1 MKNNLLFL
9 SLLLVS
15 VYLVQCSPKARKQLQ
30 TSVPTPPVP
39 AAPLIVETTVPS
51 DQQNIRLEAAT
62 LNDEGEQ
69 VNKPADLVGEPL
81 MEMEES
87 TGIDVGHGKKIWLKS
102 CGKCHEL
109 YPPNSRSA
117 EEWRDVVETM
127 SEKAQLSPDDKM
139 EVTAFLRV
147 NAKQ

>member
-1 MKNNLLFL
+1 
-9 SLLLVS
+9 VS

-87 TGIDVGHGKKIWLKS
+87 TGIDVGHGKKNLVKIVRK
-102 CGKCHEL
+102 
-109 YPPNSRSA
+109 
-117 EEWRDVVETM
+117 M
-127 SEKAQLSPDDKM
+127 S
-139 EVTAFLRV
+139 
-147 NAKQ
+147 